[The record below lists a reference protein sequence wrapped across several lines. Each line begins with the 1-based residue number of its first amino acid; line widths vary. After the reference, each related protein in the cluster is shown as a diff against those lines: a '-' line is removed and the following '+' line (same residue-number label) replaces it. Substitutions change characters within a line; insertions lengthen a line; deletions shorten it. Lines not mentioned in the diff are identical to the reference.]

1 MARPVRSPR
10 RKTPPSSSPTT
21 YVVAGAR
28 TPFLRSGT
36 DYVDTLAYELGVF
49 AVKGLLEKTDLD
61 PASVE
66 RLTMG
71 CVLAEPRTTNV
82 AREIVLAAGL
92 PQSVPASTVTAACIS
107 ANVAIASIHEA
118 IAAGSLGVAI
128 AGGVE
133 TLSDVPIRYQRSVRK
148 RLIASQKAKSP
159 VDYMKLLSG
168 LKPQDLLPETPA
180 IAEFSTGQ
188 TMGESAER
196 LAKRL
201 GISREAQ
208 DAFAAASHQQA
219 HAAHEKGRYAE
230 QIVPVRVAPRFGE
243 LTRDNGVRGDTTPE
257 KLAGLSPAFD
267 KRFGS
272 VTAGNSSFLTDG
284 AAACLLASG
293 ARVKAL
299 GLTPLARIVSTA
311 WV

>member
-1 MARPVRSPR
+1 
-10 RKTPPSSSPTT
+10 
-21 YVVAGAR
+21 
-28 TPFLRSGT
+28 
-36 DYVDTLAYELGVF
+36 
-49 AVKGLLEKTDLD
+49 
-61 PASVE
+61 
-66 RLTMG
+66 MG
-71 CVLAEPRTTNV
+71 CVLYARKRV
-82 AREIVLAAGL
+82 AQNRSRGRAA
-92 PQSVPASTVTAACIS
+92 SVPANTVTAACIS
-107 ANVAIASIHEA
+107 ANVAIASVHEA

-148 RLIASQKAKSP
+148 RLIASQKAKTP
-159 VDYMKLLSG
+159 VDYMKLLTG

-230 QIVPVRVAPRFGE
+230 QIVPVRVAPKFGE

-284 AAACLLASG
+284 AAASSQG

-299 GLTPLARIVSTA
+299 GLTPLARIVATA
-311 WV
+311 WVAIDPVEELLLGPAYAVPAALERAGLTLDDIGVWEIHEAFAVPVLAALQLLADSKFCKEKLGLSRALEVGPR